1 MQGREQRRELR
12 STVAVG
18 DGQALV
24 ALLQGTP
31 WPENVLQLIGDGL
44 GAALAGRVTGAEEV
58 ARRCVALLG
67 DRGWEDDEELA
78 DALESRLL
86 SGPIRLL
93 RAIPVDLDQLAG
105 VLEGDP
111 VDGGGRVDLRT
122 GEVWPQ
128 PAIEYAVEVGEEDE
142 DDEERWLWVANQGSR
157 TAYRDMELF
166 IDTVSDSFVI
176 DSLSRALIGR
186 GSFRRFK
193 DELSRWPELLDQW
206 LAYSEER
213 HLGRARSW
221 LAGERYTVAVAAAR
235 PGG

>member
-1 MQGREQRRELR
+1 ML
-12 STVAVG
+12 
-18 DGQALV
+18 
-24 ALLQGTP
+24 
-31 WPENVLQLIGDGL
+31 W
-44 GAALAGRVTGAEEV
+44 
-58 ARRCVALLG
+58 
-67 DRGWEDDEELA
+67 
-78 DALESRLL
+78 
-86 SGPIRLL
+86 
-93 RAIPVDLDQLAG
+93 AIPVDLDQLAG